1 MASSTRDLPR
11 MTSHLRLVRRL
22 NRWFE
27 RAGIE
32 SGTVRAQ
39 LTIDLADSL
48 DAAKQIRRLTDE
60 MLACDPTT
68 RRGAARALRHAGYI
82 DALAFT
88 ELRAHVASLKRVWES
103 KLLKRLAETTEG
115 KKKPSKPRKRTAT

>member
-1 MASSTRDLPR
+1 

-32 SGTVRAQ
+32 SGSVRAQ

-48 DAAKQIRRLTDE
+48 YAATQIRRLADA

-68 RRGAARALRHAGYI
+68 RKGAARALREAGHI

-88 ELRAHVASLKRVWES
+88 ELRHHVASLRRVWES
-103 KLLKRLAETTEG
+103 KLLERLAMTAEG

>member
-1 MASSTRDLPR
+1 

-27 RAGIE
+27 RAGVS
-32 SGTVRAQ
+32 SGKARAH

-48 DAAKQIRRLTDE
+48 YAAAQIKRLVDE
-60 MLACDPTT
+60 MLASDPST
-68 RRGAARALRHAGYI
+68 RRGSDRALKQAGRI

-88 ELRAHVASLKRVWES
+88 ELKHHIASLQRTWEP
-103 KLLKRLAETTEG
+103 KLMERLAETAQG
-115 KKKPSKPRKRTAT
+115 KSRRKTAA